1 MSFPCP
7 GQFSQNLFIFRGF
20 NCAVSTTLPSP
31 EGVHRAECAGD
42 DTGGHDILSGC
53 LSFHPLLHTENER
66 RFCNTTKCNELPQP
80 PDNQVGI
87 LGIYLIFLED
97 QQLGEIRVCVLYLLR
112 AKKRN
117 GIFFISFSAGGK
129 PK

>member
-1 MSFPCP
+1 MHVLSLLQLLYNIFPLSRVIQSKP
-7 GQFSQNLFIFRGF
+7 GYSVKTWLLF
-20 NCAVSTTLPSP
+20 VSLIIPTTLPSP

-53 LSFHPLLHTENER
+53 LSFHPLLHTENQR

-87 LGIYLIFLED
+87 LRIF
-97 QQLGEIRVCVLYLLR
+97 
-112 AKKRN
+112 
-117 GIFFISFSAGGK
+117 
-129 PK
+129 